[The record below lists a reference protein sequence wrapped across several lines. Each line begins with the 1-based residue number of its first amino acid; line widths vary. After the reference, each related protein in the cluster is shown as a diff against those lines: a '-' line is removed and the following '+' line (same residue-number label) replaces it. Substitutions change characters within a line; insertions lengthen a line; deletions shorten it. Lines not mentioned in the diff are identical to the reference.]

1 VEEGNINR
9 TVSVLQYAVP
19 LQWCTVVQAVVTG
32 RSTGWSFDLAWFN
45 SVFWAPLSSVF
56 MVLCIVSGY
65 ILYVACQWA
74 EPGVIGPW
82 PGWLTVVLQCYDTVG
97 WVIWAVKSS
106 PKWPSVSS
114 GTLNTTVQYTSDRM
128 GAGGLWPTYVV
139 KRVVDKLTVV
149 GCQLP
154 SIGCVIYDPSV
165 SVGVVHVLILFSTSV
180 IAVNTNCNCSTTTV
194 CNTTVMFS

>member
-1 VEEGNINR
+1 MVVR
-9 TVSVLQYAVP
+9 AVL
-19 LQWCTVVQAVVTG
+19 TG

-65 ILYVACQWA
+65 ILYVSCQWA

-97 WVIWAVKSS
+97 WVIWPVKSS

-114 GTLNTTVQYTSDRM
+114 GTLN
-128 GAGGLWPTYVV
+128 P
-139 KRVVDKLTVV
+139 TVV
-149 GCQLP
+149 CTVHFRPDGCRW
-154 SIGCVIYDPSV
+154 SV
-165 SVGVVHVLILFSTSV
+165 ADVRRQASCRQTDRHRLSTAVDRLRHLRSVCLGE
-180 IAVNTNCNCSTTTV
+180 CCSRTHTV
-194 CNTTVMFS
+194 